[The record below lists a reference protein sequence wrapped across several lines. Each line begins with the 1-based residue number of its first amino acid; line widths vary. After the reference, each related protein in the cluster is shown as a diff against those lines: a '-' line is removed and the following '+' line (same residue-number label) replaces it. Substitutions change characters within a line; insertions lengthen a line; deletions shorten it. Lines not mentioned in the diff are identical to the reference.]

1 MLSTLKTVFTFA
13 LMLAAFPVEA
23 KFHIVFEKMAPDDRV
38 GEALEI
44 ERVFSADPE
53 ARGLIVLEG
62 PAEAVTYTAHYVRD
76 WLTVYDL
83 QERFQ
88 VLHGLTWDEQTIS
101 DIKAER
107 YQLSLKNE
115 LLHATALGEL
125 GRREGLNLE
134 LQDPVVAINAVNRIL
149 REAGPEGAAISGYSD
164 LSTLTAALL
173 HAKSFAELRALVRV
187 AEANGSPL
195 LLDRSL
201 TTKIATLKWM
211 AGAREVSGLSRFSRA
226 WALNFS
232 HYGAVQGTSIINQ
245 LTSLPGSVIFS
256 TSIQGGNMGRADSFP
271 EQFKRAA
278 EGLGVSSDPRIR
290 RLEQYFTETVPET
303 WINAVN
309 DNILATKGIRGTIPP
324 GYASFLGAALGG
336 MDVQLQPLR
345 VSGFGNQFDVVTT
358 VFNVEKNQTEMT
370 DAPQLAIRCKVVTL
384 PGAET
389 VERLVHTH
397 RPPESAAAALL
408 DQLREKLKLEPSNA
422 LLQEMLQPTAAND
435 SELMSVLL
443 RHVSLLDLASSRA
456 DVLKEFVPLL
466 IFSDIQL
473 DDTFGLKQLLL
484 HLVATASK
492 RPVYIIT
499 QSFDTRLQKHLA
511 ESALHPFRAAGLDIH
526 VIAGSGG
533 ELLSAEAQR
542 QLAEFAITGASILSH
557 GLVPPEILHS
567 LHAEGENSEASD
579 FLRDLLIRRR
589 MPVDVL
595 ALSDVRELSL
605 FKERYDFQA
614 LSSIRRF
621 LPIGFWQYN
630 ADGKVRPAYNGRLYP
645 ATVPF
650 LTEWMEVA
658 KTSNWGTRF
667 YHVPSSE
674 FRKVFA
680 PGMIQAGRLSHPDFK
695 SILELLAKTRSFG
708 FLGQML
714 LTGYETDTA
723 SFDDSRLRTGQV
735 TQITRSVNRYGE
747 FYTADPIGVCAA
759 ISLFSGNH
767 ELFPRSEAPGLRQK
781 LVELWNPREAIKL
794 PTWTSRAAL
803 TAGSGE
809 TFSVQHLESSAA
821 GQATFEELFLE
832 PTESNYQRIA
842 QVISGSA
849 ISALQLARAMD
860 KSVGQYRK
868 QIASAATCSRKLVQK
883 AKKNSEQNQTV
894 RALVANQ

>member
-1 MLSTLKTVFTFA
+1 
-13 LMLAAFPVEA
+13 MLAAFPVEA

-101 DIKAER
+101 DIQAER
-107 YQLSLKNE
+107 FQLSLKNE
-115 LLHATALGEL
+115 LLHAAALGEL

-134 LQDPVVAINAVNRIL
+134 LQDPVVAINAVNRVL
-149 REAGPEGAAISGYSD
+149 RDAGPEGVAISGYSD
-164 LSTLTAALL
+164 LSTLTATLL
-173 HAKSFAELRALVRV
+173 GTKSFAELRARVRV
-187 AEANGSPL
+187 AGDNPL
-195 LLDRSL
+195 TLDPSL

-226 WALNFS
+226 WALLFS
-232 HYGAVQGTSIINQ
+232 HFGAVQGTNIINQ
-245 LTSLPGSVIFS
+245 LTSLPGTVIFS
-256 TSIQGGNMGRADSFP
+256 TSIQGGNMGRAATFP
-271 EQFKRAA
+271 EQFHRAA
-278 EGLGVSSDPRIR
+278 EGLGVSRDPRIA
-290 RLEQYFTETVPET
+290 RLGKYFTQTVPET

-309 DNILATKGIRGTIPP
+309 DNILAAKGVRGTIPP
-324 GYASFLGAALGG
+324 GFASFLGAALGG

-345 VSGFGNQFDVVTT
+345 VSGYGNQFDVVPA
-358 VFNVEKNQTEMT
+358 VFNVEKTQTEMK
-370 DAPQLAIRCKVVTL
+370 DAPELAIRCKVVTL

-408 DQLREKLKLEPSNA
+408 DHLRKKMQLQPSEALLREMLEP
-422 LLQEMLQPTAAND
+422 TTAND

-443 RHVSLLDLASSRA
+443 RHVSLLDLASNQA

-473 DDTFGLKQLLL
+473 DDTFGLKLLLL
-484 HLVATASK
+484 HLVATGSK

-511 ESALHPFRAAGLDIH
+511 ETALLPFRAAGLDIH

-533 ELLSAEAQR
+533 DVLSAEAQR
-542 QLAEFAITGASILSH
+542 QLAEFAITGSSILSH
-557 GLVPPEILHS
+557 GLVPPEILNS
-567 LHAEGENSEASD
+567 LHPETENSEASD

-589 MPVDVL
+589 MPVDIL
-595 ALSDVRELSL
+595 ALSDIRELSL
-605 FKERYDFQA
+605 FKERYGFQA

-630 ADGKVRPAYNGRLYP
+630 ADGKVRPAYNGRLYST
-645 ATVPF
+645 TVPF

-674 FRKVFA
+674 FRSVFA
-680 PGMIQAGRLSHPDFK
+680 PGIIQAGRLSHPAFK
-695 SILELLAKTRSFG
+695 SNLASLAKTRSFG
-708 FLGQML
+708 FLGKML
-714 LTGYETDTA
+714 LNGYEMDTA
-723 SFDDSRLRTGQV
+723 SFDASRLRSGQIN
-735 TQITRSVNRYGE
+735 QITRSANAYGE

-759 ISLFSGNH
+759 ISLFSGH
-767 ELFPRSEAPGLRQK
+767 TELFPRSKAPGLRQK
-781 LVELWNPREAIKL
+781 LVELWNPREAIQL
-794 PTWTSRAAL
+794 PAWTSRAAL

-809 TFSVQHLESSAA
+809 TFSVQHVESSAS

-842 QVISGSA
+842 QVISGAA
-849 ISALQLARAMD
+849 ISALNLARAMD
-860 KSVGQYRK
+860 NSVDQYRE
-868 QIASAATCSRKLVQK
+868 QIASAATCSRKLVEK
-883 AKKNSEQNQTV
+883 AKLDSESNRSA